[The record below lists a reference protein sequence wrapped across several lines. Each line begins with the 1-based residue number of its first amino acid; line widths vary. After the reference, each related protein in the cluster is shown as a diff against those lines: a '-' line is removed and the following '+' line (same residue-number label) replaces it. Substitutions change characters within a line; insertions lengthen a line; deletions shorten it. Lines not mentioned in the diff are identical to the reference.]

1 MATRTKRSP
10 RPVEAPAPWRDTELA
25 PPLTTEGQLEQIG
38 VIGKRIEGYIGFM
51 HKVKNLPGI
60 STEAKGR
67 AVALFHD
74 RLAFFANELG
84 RIQDNLQLE

>member
-10 RPVEAPAPWRDTELA
+10 RPIEAPAPWRDLEFA

-38 VIGKRIEGYIGFM
+38 ALGKRIEGYIGFM
-51 HKVKNLPGI
+51 NKVKNLPGI

-67 AVALFHD
+67 AVALFHE
-74 RLAFFANELG
+74 RLALFEKELG